1 MGTDSATAW
10 LIAAGVMVGV
20 ELFTGTVYL
29 LLLALGLGC
38 AALAAWAGASG
49 AAQMVTAAGV
59 GGGAMLA
66 LRAWRQRR
74 APPHPQ
80 DAADPAQHLDIG
92 QRVHVA
98 RWRADGTATV
108 QYRGAP
114 WTARCATLPV
124 PGGATDGVIV
134 AVEGTALVVRPL
146 PSSHVTGIS

>member
-1 MGTDSATAW
+1 METDSATAW
-10 LIAAGVMVGV
+10 LIAAGVIVGV

-49 AAQMVTAAGV
+49 AAQMVTAAAV

-66 LRAWRQRR
+66 LRGWRQRR
-74 APPHPQ
+74 APRPQ
-80 DAADPAQHLDIG
+80 DAADPVQHLDIG

-114 WTARCATLPV
+114 WTVRCATS
-124 PGGATDGVIV
+124 PGPAGAADCVIV

-146 PSSHVTGIS
+146 PLSNATGVS

>member
-1 MGTDSATAW
+1 MELDSTTVW
-10 LIAAGVMVGV
+10 WMAAGLLVGV

-29 LLLALGLGC
+29 LLLALGLAC
-38 AALAAWAGASG
+38 AGLAAWAGAAG
-49 AAQMVTAAGV
+49 ALQMLVAGGV

-66 LRAWRQRR
+66 LRAWRRR
-74 APPHPQ
+74 H
-80 DAADPAQHLDIG
+80 AAAVPGAVDPAQHLDIG
-92 QRVHVA
+92 QHVHVA

-114 WTARCATLPV
+114 WTVRCATSPV

-146 PSSHVTGIS
+146 LSSHVTGVS